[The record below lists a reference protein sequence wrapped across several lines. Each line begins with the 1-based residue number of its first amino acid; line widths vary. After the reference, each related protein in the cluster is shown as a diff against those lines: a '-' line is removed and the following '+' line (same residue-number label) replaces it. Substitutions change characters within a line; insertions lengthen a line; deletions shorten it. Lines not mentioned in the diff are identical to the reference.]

1 VTTLGIKLARSILAA
16 DFARLGDQVTEAERA
31 GADVP
36 VVGSAIFS
44 GSEGVAAA
52 MRRLRAAVQ
61 R

>member
-1 VTTLGIKLARSILAA
+1 VTVRGIKLARSILAP
-16 DFARLGDQVTEAERA
+16 DFARLGDQTTDAERA

-36 VVGSAIFS
+36 VAGSAIFN

-52 MRRLRAAVQ
+52 VRRLRAALQ